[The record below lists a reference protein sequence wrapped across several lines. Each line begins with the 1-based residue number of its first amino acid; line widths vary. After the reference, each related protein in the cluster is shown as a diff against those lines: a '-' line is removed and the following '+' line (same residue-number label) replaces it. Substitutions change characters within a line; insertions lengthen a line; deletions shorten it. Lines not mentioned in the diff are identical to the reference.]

1 MTERMLLSSPIAYA
15 RRELGWMA
23 SDTRILCTCARCGAS
38 SHIICFILI
47 SPVTGSRVYLQALYS
62 LASDLVSRF
71 ISDLCFS
78 QFTTRVCP
86 LTEQS
91 FAKLSELPLACLFL
105 LVHAHSGRQVSP
117 DVEAS
122 LKNKPWRR
130 VSGPSQGYLERP
142 RSLSLQ
148 DGSFH
153 PCSNLFLYNVYFCRI
168 RIVLP

>member
-1 MTERMLLSSPIAYA
+1 MLLSSPIAYA
-15 RRELGWMA
+15 RKELGWMA
-23 SDTRILCTCARCGAS
+23 SDTRILCTCAWCGVS

-47 SPVTGSRVYLQALYS
+47 FPRDWQLQALYF
-62 LASDLVSRF
+62 LASDLVCHF
-71 ISDLCFS
+71 ISDLRFS

-105 LVHAHSGRQVSP
+105 LVHSRSGRQVFS

-122 LKNKPWRR
+122 LKPKPWRR
-130 VSGPSQGYLERP
+130 ISGPSQGYLERS
-142 RSLSLQ
+142 RSLSFQ

-153 PCSNLFLYNVYFCRI
+153 PCSVLFLYNVYFCRI
-168 RIVLP
+168 QIVLP